1 VKRLPNGTLV
11 RIQHPTLSSHPYN
24 GCEGTIVSWVVKSY
38 DEEHYYKVVIHGT
51 PPPGTASATVV
62 LLPQSYLTPADPR
75 PQPVITEDDIKPTS
89 FFHDFELFGERNF
102 VFPSL
107 ILA

>member
-1 VKRLPNGTLV
+1 MKRLPNGTLV
-11 RIQHPTLSSHPYN
+11 RIQHPTLTSHPYN
-24 GCEGTIVSWVVKSY
+24 GCEGTIVSWVVKSNY
-38 DEEHYYKVVIHGT
+38 GEHYYKIVLHGD

-75 PQPVITEDDIKPTS
+75 PQPVITEDDMKAWFSPS
-89 FFHDFELFGERNF
+89 FDLFGEKNI
-102 VFPSL
+102 VFPSF